1 MKIIDSNKKKQ
12 ENNATVMSISI
23 TEPFLQELETCQK
36 DMKYDNRSELVRDA
50 LRLFIS
56 ENKIL
61 DSLEGAVEGAM
72 LLLYSHSA
80 GRMVSDLRHENMD
93 IIISFI
99 HSDFNQ
105 TSDRC
110 CEVLMFSGDSERVKN
125 LVRGLKAIKN
135 VEKVEI
141 FLA

>member
-1 MKIIDSNKKKQ
+1 MKKEQK
-12 ENNATVMSISI
+12 NNATVMSISI
-23 TEPFLQELETCQK
+23 TEPFLQELEACQA
-36 DMKYDNRSELVRDA
+36 DMSYVNRSELVRDA

-56 ENKIL
+56 TNKVL
-61 DSLEGAVEGAM
+61 DSLEGTVEGAM

-80 GRMVSDLRHENMD
+80 GRMVSDLRHDNMD
-93 IIISFI
+93 VIISFI

-105 TSDRC
+105 TSDKC
-110 CEVLMFSGDSERVKN
+110 CEVLMFSGDSKKVKN

>member
-1 MKIIDSNKKKQ
+1 MKPTDSNKKKQ
-12 ENNATVMSISI
+12 ENATVMSISI
-23 TEPFLQELETCQK
+23 TEPFLQDLEACQIN
-36 DMKYDNRSELVRDA
+36 MNYANRSELVRDA

-56 ENKIL
+56 ENRVL

-80 GRMVSDLRHENMD
+80 GSVVSDLRHENMD
-93 IIISFI
+93 MIISFI
-99 HSDFNQ
+99 HNDFNQ
-105 TSDRC
+105 TSDKC
-110 CEVLMFSGDSERVKN
+110 CEVLMFSGDSGKVKN

>member
-1 MKIIDSNKKKQ
+1 MKITDSNKKKQ
-12 ENNATVMSISI
+12 ENATVMSISV
-23 TEPFLQELETCQK
+23 TEPFIQDLEACQK
-36 DMKYDNRSELVRDA
+36 NMKYANRSELVRDA

-56 ENKIL
+56 ENKVL

-80 GRMVSDLRHENMD
+80 GRMVSDIRHENMD
-93 IIISFI
+93 IIISFM
-99 HSDFNQ
+99 HNDFNQ
-105 TSDRC
+105 TSDSC
-110 CEVLMFSGDSERVKN
+110 CEVLMFSGDSDKVKN
-125 LVRGLKAIKN
+125 LVRSLKAIKN

>member
-1 MKIIDSNKKKQ
+1 MKLTDSNKKKQ
-12 ENNATVMSISI
+12 ENATVMSISL
-23 TEPFLQELETCQK
+23 TEPFIQDLETCQK
-36 DMKYDNRSELVRDA
+36 DMKYANRSELVRDA

-61 DSLEGAVEGAM
+61 DSLEGSVEGAI

-80 GRMVSDLRHENMD
+80 GRMVSDIRHENMD
-93 IIISFI
+93 IIISFM
-99 HSDFNQ
+99 HNDFNQ
-105 TSDRC
+105 TSDSC
-110 CEVLMFSGDSERVKN
+110 CEVLMFSGDSDKVKN

>member
-1 MKIIDSNKKKQ
+1 MKLIDSNKKKQ
-12 ENNATVMSISI
+12 ENATVMSISI
-23 TEPFLQELETCQK
+23 TEPFLQDLEACQVN
-36 DMKYDNRSELVRDA
+36 MKYANRSELVRDA

-56 ENKIL
+56 TNKIL

-93 IIISFI
+93 IIISFM
-99 HSDFNQ
+99 HNDFNQ

-110 CEVLMFSGDSERVKN
+110 CEVLMFSGDSDKVKN
-125 LVRGLKAIKN
+125 LVRGLKSIKN

>member
-1 MKIIDSNKKKQ
+1 MKSTGNNKKKQ
-12 ENNATVMSISI
+12 ENATVMSISL
-23 TEPFLQELETCQK
+23 TEPFIQDLEACQ
-36 DMKYDNRSELVRDA
+36 MNMNYANRSELVRDA

-56 ENKIL
+56 ENKVL
-61 DSLEGAVEGAM
+61 DSLEGSVEGAI

-80 GRMVSDLRHENMD
+80 GRMVSDIRHENMD

-99 HSDFNQ
+99 HNDFNQ
-105 TSDRC
+105 TSDSC
-110 CEVLMFSGDSERVKN
+110 CEVLMFSGDSDKVKT

>member
-1 MKIIDSNKKKQ
+1 MKSTDSNKKKQ
-12 ENNATVMSISI
+12 ENATVMSISL
-23 TEPFLQELETCQK
+23 TEPFIQELEACQT
-36 DMKYDNRSELVRDA
+36 DMKYANRSELVRDA

-56 ENKIL
+56 TNNAL
-61 DSLEGAVEGAM
+61 DSLEGSVEGAI

-105 TSDRC
+105 TSDKC
-110 CEVLMFSGDSERVKN
+110 CEVLMFSGDSDKVKS